1 MPTVLRIGA
10 HRFFFF
16 AGDKSEPSHVH
27 VERDNNLSKFWLD
40 PVCLQSS
47 GDFSR
52 LKLRDTG
59 CIDFVLAP
67 ERIATEIARIARS
80 IK

>member
-47 GDFSR
+47 VDFSR
-52 LKLRDTG
+52 H
-59 CIDFVLAP
+59 
-67 ERIATEIARIARS
+67 EIARYRVHRLRPRT
-80 IK
+80 